1 MAITCVSR
9 PNLSLAHASSRLKFS
24 QLPTVLPFAPH
35 LTQIC
40 SAQSHGRNLGDEISS
55 GHWVLMVSRPMP
67 LVDVAFL
74 LALVCKSGCRQDHA
88 PRMPGLAHSRR
99 PKLPWTS
106 PFKLNPKIRNSTG
119 QKTWPLAIDHA
130 PELRTCMEDEITCD
144 ATSS

>member
-1 MAITCVSR
+1 
-9 PNLSLAHASSRLKFS
+9 
-24 QLPTVLPFAPH
+24 
-35 LTQIC
+35 
-40 SAQSHGRNLGDEISS
+40 
-55 GHWVLMVSRPMP
+55 MVSRPHAP
-67 LVDVAFL
+67 
-74 LALVCKSGCRQDHA
+74 CRQDRGAHA
-88 PRMPGLAHSRR
+88 RPVLRIPGG